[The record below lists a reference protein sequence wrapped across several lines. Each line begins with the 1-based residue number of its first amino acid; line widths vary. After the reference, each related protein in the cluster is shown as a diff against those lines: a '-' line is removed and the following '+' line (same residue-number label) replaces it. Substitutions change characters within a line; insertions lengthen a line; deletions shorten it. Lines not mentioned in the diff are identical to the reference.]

1 MLIKK
6 INPSTVIRLA
16 VILSV
21 LLLFYLLS
29 GPILRKAG
37 AFLVVDDVPVRSDAV
52 VVLNTGVEYFPR
64 LIEAAAL
71 YQKGLVDRVV
81 INGNRKTDTLRDLES
96 KGFEPCCNFCEDR
109 LRVLSLF
116 KVPRRKV
123 ICISAE
129 DVYDTVSEAVF
140 IGNKLVQKGY
150 HSIIVTT
157 SKYHTRRASH
167 IWKKLFEGRL
177 KVTAVSAKSDPF
189 DPGSW
194 WRSGRQVRWVMAEY
208 GAWIYLWWKSIPGS
222 DSAESNRRL

>member
-6 INPSTVIRLA
+6 INSSTA
-16 VILSV
+16 VWFFAILLG
-21 LLLFYLLS
+21 LLLLYLLS
-29 GPILRKAG
+29 GSILRKAG
-37 AFLVVDDVPVRSDAV
+37 SFLVVDDAPVHSDAV

-64 LIEAAAL
+64 LMEAAAL
-71 YQKGLVDRVV
+71 YKMGMADRVV
-81 INGNRKTDTLRDLES
+81 INGNRKSDSLRALEE
-96 KGFEPCCNFCEDR
+96 KGFAPCCNFCENR

-116 KVPRRKV
+116 EVPRRKV

-129 DVYDTVSEAVF
+129 DVYDTVSEADF

-150 HSIIVTT
+150 QSVIVTT

-167 IWKKLFEGRL
+167 IWKKLFDGRL
-177 KVTAVSAKSDPF
+177 KITAVSAKSDPF

-208 GAWIYLWWKSIPGS
+208 GAWIYLWWKSFRGS
-222 DSAESNRRL
+222 NPADSDVHS

>member
-1 MLIKK
+1 MLFKK
-6 INPSTVIRLA
+6 IKPSTAILLSSIILVI
-16 VILSV
+16 
-21 LLLFYLLS
+21 LLFYFLS
-29 GPILRKAG
+29 GKILRKAG
-37 AFLVVDDVPVRSDAV
+37 EFLIVDDVPVYSDAV

-81 INGNRKTDTLRDLES
+81 INGNRKTDSLRDLES

-116 KVPRRKV
+116 EVPRSRV

-140 IGNKLVQKGY
+140 VGNKLVQKGY
-150 HSIIVTT
+150 RRIIVAT
-157 SKYHTRRASH
+157 SKTHTRRASH
-167 IWKKLFEGRL
+167 IWKKHFKDRL
-177 KVTAVSAKSDPF
+177 EITAVSAKSDPF

-194 WRSGRQVRWVMAEY
+194 WTSGRQVRWVMAEY
-208 GAWIYLWWKSIPGS
+208 GAWIYLWWKSIEGNPS
-222 DSAESNRRL
+222 LSSEIRP